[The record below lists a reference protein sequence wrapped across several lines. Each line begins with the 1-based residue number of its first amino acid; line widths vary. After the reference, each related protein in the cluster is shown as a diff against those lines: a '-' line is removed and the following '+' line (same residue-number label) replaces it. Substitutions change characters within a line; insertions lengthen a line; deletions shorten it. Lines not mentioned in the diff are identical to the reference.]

1 MPRVGRISLV
11 DGPGVAYM
19 VDSLKENSDNAGSC
33 IPPGIA
39 RRPRH
44 RLDVLGEAGG
54 PHGLEGFL
62 HGQRGRVGDVIEWAG
77 GGELTG
83 LRYFHQ
89 SGNERC

>member
-1 MPRVGRISLV
+1 MPRAGRISLV

-44 RLDVLGEAGG
+44 RLDVLGIASMSSAK
-54 PHGLEGFL
+54 LAARTASRASFM
-62 HGQRGRVGDVIEWAG
+62 V
-77 GGELTG
+77 
-83 LRYFHQ
+83 
-89 SGNERC
+89 NEDASAMLSNRLAAES

>member
-1 MPRVGRISLV
+1 MPRAGRISLV

-39 RRPRH
+39 RRPQAASYACPSAH
-44 RLDVLGEAGG
+44 RLDVLDEAGG

-62 HGQRGRVGDVIEWAG
+62 HGQRGRVGDVIE
-77 GGELTG
+77 
-83 LRYFHQ
+83 
-89 SGNERC
+89 